1 MRTNTFTTRP
11 LLFDEEAER
20 QLLGCLLIDV
30 ELRRYIRRLIRID
43 DFSLYHHRAVYEAV
57 LRAGAAP
64 FYTIA
69 DALQGQS
76 LIDEMGGEDFI
87 RRLATQ
93 VDNYAGGYAL
103 ARRVAKLGKQRRV
116 LRLAEDMARAAV
128 DGNIDNLNGWVNRRL
143 MLAIRN
149 ALSLESAGE
158 QIALPGVLGEGQQVE
173 RERSASQILDAE
185 RRGLSAPIPVSA

>member
-1 MRTNTFTTRP
+1 MRTYSTSRP
-11 LLFDEEAER
+11 VLFDEEAER
-20 QLLGCLLIDV
+20 QLLGCLLVDV
-30 ELRRYIRRLIRID
+30 ELRRHIRRLIRID

-64 FYTIA
+64 FYVIA
-69 DALQGQS
+69 EALQGQP
-76 LIDEMGGEDFI
+76 LIDEMGGEDFV

-128 DGNIDNLNGWVNRRL
+128 DGNIDGLNGWVNRRL
-143 MLAIRN
+143 VTAMRN
-149 ALSLESAGE
+149 ALNLENAGE
-158 QIALPGVLGEGQQVE
+158 QIALPGVLGEVK
-173 RERSASQILDAE
+173 
-185 RRGLSAPIPVSA
+185 PVSVVSFRTQ